1 MKFQMQN
8 DVPRRLGDDAIV
20 VDHQA
25 ALKASRILINAIC
38 ADPHEVS
45 MADIAPA
52 LESALRAYGLPPD
65 FPSQVLV
72 QELNQG
78 TTGGC
83 Q

>member
-8 DVPRRLGDDAIV
+8 DVPRRLGHDAIV

-52 LESALRAYGLPPD
+52 HESALRAYGLQPN

-72 QELNQG
+72 QELNTDWLG
-78 TTGGC
+78 
-83 Q
+83 